1 MKGVVLPADGTLW
14 LEPAVTSLCSLI
26 TGTVWKLI
34 GLADMPVT
42 EEFMATYIEGR
53 GLATEAEPFGLLSE
67 GAAGIAAI
75 VLAVIAL
82 AGISAPILAAIITI
96 VIGVGLMVQAFN
108 SAAEGSKTMS
118 AGLPANGRMHDIGGE
133 VMVDCLSGITGIVL
147 GVLALVGI
155 NAPHLIP
162 VALIV
167 FGGALLLAGAIAMR
181 PNTASVASAA
191 PGQVQIVAYQGSAA
205 AGGMEIMVGIA
216 AIVLGI
222 LSLIFMTSWVL
233 VLVGFIAVGVALLM
247 VSATFSGAVTRMFTA
262 A

>member
-1 MKGVVLPADGTLW
+1 
-14 LEPAVTSLCSLI
+14 
-26 TGTVWKLI
+26 
-34 GLADMPVT
+34 
-42 EEFMATYIEGR
+42 MATYVEGR
-53 GLATEAEPFGLLSE
+53 GLEAEPFGLLSE

-82 AGISAPILAAIITI
+82 AGISAPILAAIVTI

-108 SAAEGSKTMS
+108 SAAEGSKAGS
-118 AGLPANGRMHDIGGE
+118 AGLATSGQTTEIGGE
-133 VMVDCLSGITGIVL
+133 VMVDCLTGITGIVL
-147 GVLALVGI
+147 GILALVGI

-167 FGGALLLAGAIAMR
+167 FGGALLLGGTIQMR
-181 PNTASVASAA
+181 PKTAPVMTA
-191 PGQVQIVAYQGSAA
+191 PGQVQLVSHQGSAA

-222 LSLIFMTSWVL
+222 LSLIFMSSWVL
-233 VLVGFIAVGVALLM
+233 VLVGFIAVGAALLM
-247 VSATFSGAVTRMFTA
+247 VSATFSGTVTRLFTA